1 MLSKSLLTT
10 DQQTAI
16 TQAFENDAT
25 LLVGDMGVGKT
36 IITLTAVKELFVEGA
51 ISRVLVVAP
60 LKVANTRWQQEC
72 TNWEHTRAM
81 TVGIATGT
89 PKQRLAVL
97 SDINNDIVVINF
109 ENLAW
114 FCKTYKDTHL
124 FDGLVIDELT
134 KLKESG
140 GAAFKKLRHRLHA
153 FKWRLG
159 LTGTPVSENF
169 ESLYAMCMVLDSG
182 ERLGT
187 RKDVFMRKYFYPTDF
202 NEYNWE
208 LLDDTGGTLLAAVD
222 DLVHVIDTTAYQ
234 ASLPPFVFHPIKVE
248 LDTKSRMAY
257 ESLKLD
263 SVLDMDGGGILT
275 ADNAAVLT
283 GKLQQLANG
292 FLYDEDGADGQT
304 TCLHTLKI
312 DACKRVVSEIDAP
325 VIISYWY
332 KEDLKRLKLAFPHG
346 IHLDGKN
353 DDLVMSAWN
362 RGAIDVLFIHPLAA
376 GHGIELQHGGSD
388 FIFYSP
394 IWSRDQK
401 MQVMGRVRRKGQK
414 AKQVN
419 VYTVMADDTVDELI
433 DDRVESKAGYE
444 ELLMAHF
451 GLSH

>member
-1 MLSKSLLTT
+1 MLSKKLLTS
-10 DQQTAI
+10 DQNKAI
-16 TQAFENDAT
+16 DKAFENDAT

-36 IITLTAVKELFVEGA
+36 IISLTTVQELLAVGF

-72 TNWEHTRAM
+72 ANWQHTSGL
-81 TVGIATGT
+81 TVGIATGA
-89 PKQRLAVL
+89 PKKRMAALTDL
-97 SDINNDIVVINF
+97 NNDVVVINF

-114 FCKTYKDTHL
+114 FCKTFKDSHG

-140 GAAFKKLRHRLHA
+140 GTAFKKLRHRLHA

-182 ERLGT
+182 ARLGT
-187 RKDVFMRKYFYPTDF
+187 RKDVFMRKYFYPTDY

-208 LLDDTGGTLLAAVD
+208 LLDGTGATLLKAVD
-222 DLVHVIDTTAYQ
+222 DLIHVIDTTVYQ
-234 ASLPPFVFHPIKVE
+234 AELPPFVFHPIKIE
-248 LDTKSRMAY
+248 LDVKSRLAY
-257 ESLKLD
+257 QALKQD
-263 SVLDMDGGGILT
+263 SVLDMEGGGVLT

-292 FLYDEDGADGQT
+292 FLYDEDGSGGFA

-312 DACKRVVSEIDAP
+312 DECVRLVKKINAP

-332 KEDLKRLKLAFPHG
+332 KEDLKRLKAAFKKG

-414 AKQVN
+414 ADKVD
-419 VYTVMADDTVDELI
+419 VYTLLASDTVDELI
-433 DDRVESKAGYE
+433 DERVEGKASYE
-444 ELLMAHF
+444 ELLLTHF
-451 GLSH
+451 GLG